1 MQKILKSSEAR
12 LRLNKIRLER
22 PCLIYTNFVIRRRI
36 QCLLPRVFNAVSI
49 LHLFLAH
56 HQIPTRILPTHS
68 FPSQFLRATENMA
81 EYEKMTV
88 ANLRVLLKDRGI
100 PGTGLTRKAQIV
112 AKLQEVDAAAAVT
125 QPVEEEVVAESEPE
139 AAPVAVVSPP
149 ASAPDQA
156 ATVPEA
162 PDATETSETEEP
174 QPVEEAKMETET
186 PAAPEPPVQQQS
198 IQNGSSVA
206 PEPESPA
213 LVEEKANRSLSQT
226 PLPSK
231 EDPTPQPLP
240 QRSVEATPMMSRE
253 DTAATTQTDTDE
265 RKKRK
270 RRSGSPPVDTQEVAI
285 KKARVA
291 EAVHL
296 TEDKTSNLSQTTQ
309 QDVTMSEA
317 PPIKPETRR
326 EEAGRDHG
334 VEGRDMVPSQTRD
347 EVPEKQ
353 ATTSTELDVDQK
365 SSTKPQIRPS
375 KDIRYQKLRPTEA
388 QSVEAA
394 EPISIMDLPTPA
406 ASIHEATRALYIKG
420 FMRPLQLLSLR
431 AHIVSLTGTTDDEII
446 ETLYIDPMRTHAFV
460 VLNNISAAGRVR
472 AGLHDQIWPRERDRK
487 PLWAD
492 YVPEHLVSKW
502 IESEENAGSGTRV
515 GGRKWEVV
523 YESADDG
530 MQARHM
536 EVGTSASQ
544 TQTTSRP
551 TPTGPSQPGRQASVS
566 KAPAAPKPIQPEQ
579 AAKSFIALDKLF
591 KSTQA
596 KPMLYFQPVSTKIV
610 DERLDEL
617 DYATGK
623 RWSSR
628 DWKDEEEHR
637 RYTFEDEKLVDT
649 GIHNPRGRG
658 GFESGR
664 GGPSSRYGRGP
675 PRGVPRGNWRR

>member
-1 MQKILKSSEAR
+1 
-12 LRLNKIRLER
+12 
-22 PCLIYTNFVIRRRI
+22 
-36 QCLLPRVFNAVSI
+36 
-49 LHLFLAH
+49 
-56 HQIPTRILPTHS
+56 
-68 FPSQFLRATENMA
+68 MA

-112 AKLQEVDAAAAVT
+112 AKLQEADEAAAVT
-125 QPVEEEVVAESEPE
+125 EPVEEEAVAELEPD
-139 AAPVAVVSPP
+139 AAPVEEVSPP

-156 ATVPEA
+156 ATVPQV
-162 PDATETSETEEP
+162 PDATETPKTEEL
-174 QPVEEAKMETET
+174 QPVEEATMETE
-186 PAAPEPPVQQQS
+186 APVASEPPVQQDS

-213 LVEEKANRSLSQT
+213 PVEEKANRSLSQT

-240 QRSVEATPMMSRE
+240 QPSVVATPMMSRE

-309 QDVTMSEA
+309 QDVTMTEA
-317 PPIKPETRR
+317 PAIKLETKR

-334 VEGRDMVPSQTRD
+334 VEGRDMIPSQTR
-347 EVPEKQ
+347 EQSSEKQ
-353 ATTSTELDVDQK
+353 AISSTEVDTDQK
-365 SSTKPQIRPS
+365 TSTKPQIRPS

-394 EPISIMDLPTPA
+394 EPISIMDLPTPT

-420 FMRPLQLLSLR
+420 FMRPLQLPSLR
-431 AHIVSLTGTTDDEII
+431 THIVSLTGTTDDEII

-460 VLNNISAAGRVR
+460 VLDNISTAGRVR
-472 AGLHDQIWPRERDRK
+472 AGLHDQIWPKERDRK

-492 YVPEHLVSKW
+492 YVPEHLVNRW
-502 IESEENAGSGTRV
+502 IETEENAGSGTRV

-523 YESADDG
+523 YESDDDG

-536 EVGTSASQ
+536 ELGASTSQ
-544 TQTTSRP
+544 TRAPSRP
-551 TPTGPSQPGRQASVS
+551 IPTGPSQPDRQASVS
-566 KAPAAPKPIQPEQ
+566 KAPAAPKPVQPEE
-579 AAKSFIALDKLF
+579 AAKSFVALDKLF
-591 KSTQA
+591 QSTQA
-596 KPMLYFQPVSTKIV
+596 KPMLYFQPVSTKVV

-628 DWKDEEEHR
+628 DWKDDEEHR

-664 GGPSSRYGRGP
+664 GGPSSRYRRGP
-675 PRGVPRGNWRR
+675 PRGASRGNWRR